1 MRRPNKKRL
10 MDIHELVKNPRYLD
24 MGKNILIALLIVS
37 AALLAVKSGLFSLAG
52 GKTEPGQT
60 MQQGQQQTGIAGG
73 AVALLLAALQL
84 VDTYLDIA
92 EKLRKRR
99 RVRKKTNK
107 PT

>member
-1 MRRPNKKRL
+1 MQEFTL
-10 MDIHELVKNPRYLD
+10 EAAVQ
-24 MGKNILIALLIVS
+24 LITS
-37 AALLAVKSGLFSLAG
+37 
-52 GKTEPGQT
+52 
-60 MQQGQQQTGIAGG
+60 AGG

>member
-1 MRRPNKKRL
+1 MASIDL
-10 MDIHELVKNPRYLD
+10 ETAVQ
-24 MGKNILIALLIVS
+24 LI
-37 AALLAVKSGLFSLAG
+37 
-52 GKTEPGQT
+52 T
-60 MQQGQQQTGIAGG
+60 IAGG